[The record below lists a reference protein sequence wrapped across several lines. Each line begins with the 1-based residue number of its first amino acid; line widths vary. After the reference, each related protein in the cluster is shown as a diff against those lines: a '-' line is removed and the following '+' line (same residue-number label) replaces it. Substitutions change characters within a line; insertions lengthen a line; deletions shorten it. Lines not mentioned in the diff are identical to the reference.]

1 MDLEIML
8 SEISQNERDKYSRFS
23 HLWKL
28 DLKKKKVNDT
38 SIKQGDIGE
47 GSQQLR
53 EKAKGKGE
61 GKVSIMEVF
70 CMHV

>member
-1 MDLEIML
+1 
-8 SEISQNERDKYSRFS
+8 
-23 HLWKL
+23 LWKL